1 MKIVGWLGGAVVAF
15 CVATVISLGVLS
27 GMLWMKGALSGDRY
41 LAILAAVYGIPQDG
55 SQKKAEGEKEKNPEQ
70 PSLQAVVERRALA
83 SLDLDLRESALDKS
97 LQDLRNLESQ
107 IKTERQRLDLWKQSF
122 DNRIASLETGRTDQ
136 AIVELQQAI
145 EAMQPKQAK
154 DQLLQILNTPP
165 KSADDQPLH
174 DVVNLLK
181 NMPLDKRKKIFAEF
195 KLPEETEKLSEIL
208 REIRLGTPESELLRD
223 TRKQLQQ
230 QLNPKNLGTP
240 SNKGT
245 P

>member
-1 MKIVGWLGGAVVAF
+1 MKIIGWLGSAIVAF
-15 CVATVISLGVLS
+15 CVATVISMGVLG
-27 GMLWMKGALSGDRY
+27 GMLWMKGAMSGDRY

-55 SQKKAEGEKEKNPEQ
+55 SEKKKDGDEAKNPEQ
-70 PSLQAVVERRALA
+70 PSLEAVLEKRALA

-97 LQDLRNLESQ
+97 LQDLRSLESQ
-107 IKTERQRLDLWKQSF
+107 IKTERERLDLWKQSF
-122 DNRIASLETGRTDQ
+122 DARIATLESGRTEQ

-165 KSADDQPLH
+165 KSAEDQPLH

-181 NMPLDKRKKIFAEF
+181 NLPVDKRKKIFAEF

-208 REIRLGTPESELLRD
+208 REIRLGAPEAELLRD

-230 QLNPKNLGTP
+230 QLNPKKTGQAP
-240 SNKGT
+240 
-245 P
+245 

>member
-1 MKIVGWLGGAVVAF
+1 MKIVGWIGAAFIAF
-15 CVATVISLGVLS
+15 CVATVISLAVLG
-27 GMLWMKGALSGDRY
+27 GMLWMKGALSGDRS
-41 LAILAAVYGIPQDG
+41 LSLMAALYGIPLEGKTAAEKAQDG
-55 SQKKAEGEKEKNPEQ
+55 KNPEQ
-70 PSLQAVVERRALA
+70 PSLAAVIERRALA

-122 DNRIASLETGRTDQ
+122 DNRIATLESGRSDQ
-136 AIVELQQAI
+136 AIVELQQTI

-154 DQLLQILNTPP
+154 EQILQILNTPP
-165 KSADDQPLH
+165 RSADDQPLH

-181 NMPLDKRKKIFAEF
+181 NMPLDKRKKILAEF

-230 QLNPKNLGTP
+230 QLNPKKQGQP
-240 SNKGT
+240 
-245 P
+245 

>member
-1 MKIVGWLGGAVVAF
+1 MKIVDWLGAAIVAF
-15 CVATVISLGVLS
+15 CVATVVSIGVLG
-27 GMLWMKGALSGDRY
+27 GMLWMKGMLTGDRY

-55 SQKKAEGEKEKNPEQ
+55 GQQKPDAQPEKNPEQ
-70 PSLQAVVERRALA
+70 PSLEAVVERRALA

-122 DNRIASLETGRTDQ
+122 DSRIAMLETGRTDQ

-154 DQLLQILNTPP
+154 DQLMQILTTPP

-181 NMPLDKRKKIFAEF
+181 NMPLDKRKKIFSEF

-208 REIRLGTPESELLRD
+208 RVIRLGSPETELLRD

-230 QLNPKNLGTP
+230 TLNPKKTGTGPGTP
-240 SNKGT
+240 
-245 P
+245 

>member
-1 MKIVGWLGGAVVAF
+1 MKIVGWLGAAFLAF
-15 CVATVISLGVLS
+15 CVATVVSLAVLVS
-27 GMLWMKGALSGDRY
+27 MLWTKGALSGDRS
-41 LAILAAVYGIPQDG
+41 LALMAALYGIPNDA
-55 SQKKAEGEKEKNPEQ
+55 KAAAENTKEGKNPEQ
-70 PSLQAVVERRALA
+70 PSLEAVVERRALA

-122 DNRIASLETGRTDQ
+122 DSRIATLESGRSDQ
-136 AIVELQQAI
+136 AIVELQQTI

-154 DQLLQILNTPP
+154 EQLLQILNTPP
-165 KSADDQPLH
+165 RGPEDQPLN

-181 NMPLDKRKKIFAEF
+181 NLPLDKRKKILAEF

-230 QLNPKNLGTP
+230 QLNPKKQGQP
-240 SNKGT
+240 
-245 P
+245 

>member
-1 MKIVGWLGGAVVAF
+1 MKIVGWIGSAFVAF
-15 CVATVISLGVLS
+15 CVATVISLAVLG
-27 GMLWMKGALSGDRY
+27 GMLWMKGALAGDRY
-41 LAILAAVYGIPQDG
+41 LAMMAALYGISTESKKEAQG
-55 SQKKAEGEKEKNPEQ
+55 SQPDKNPEQ
-70 PSLQAVVERRALA
+70 PSLDAVIEKRALA

-122 DNRIASLETGRTDQ
+122 DNRIAALETGRSDQ
-136 AIVELQQAI
+136 AIVELQQTI

-154 DQLLQILNTPP
+154 EQILKILDTPP
-165 KSADDQPLH
+165 KSAEDQPLH

-181 NMPLDKRKKIFAEF
+181 NMPLDKRKKILAEF

-208 REIRLGTPESELLRD
+208 RDIRLGSPETELLRD

-230 QLNPKNLGTP
+230 QLNPKKQGQP
-240 SNKGT
+240 
-245 P
+245 